1 MAFYYGPYPY
11 WGLYNPNFTYPILQ
25 SDYKLSGLFNE
36 YDELNDLAI
45 KNNMLYAQN
54 LAEDSCNSRAIK
66 PPPKPPLKPPGSPRD
81 FDPHYNYYPYY
92 NYPYYNYPGYPYY
105 NYPYSYPYPG
115 YYPYY
120 L

>member
-1 MAFYYGPYPY
+1 MAFYGPYPY

-25 SDYKLSGLFNE
+25 SDYKLSGLLNE

-45 KNNMLYAQN
+45 KNNMIYNQS
-54 LAEDSCNSRAIK
+54 LAENCKDCNSRSIK
-66 PPPKPPLKPPGSPRD
+66 PPDSPRIYNQ
-81 FDPHYNYYPYY
+81 HYNYPYYYNYYNYHGYPYY
-92 NYPYYNYPGYPYY
+92 NYHGYPYY
-105 NYPYSYPYPG
+105 NYPYRPG

>member
-1 MAFYYGPYPY
+1 MAFYYGSYPY

-25 SDYKLSGLFNE
+25 SDYKISGLLNE

-45 KNNMLYAQN
+45 QNNMIYAQS
-54 LAEDSCNSRAIK
+54 LAENCRDCNNRDLSSSTSD
-66 PPPKPPLKPPGSPRD
+66 SPRNHPYH
-81 FDPHYNYYPYY
+81 FYHPHYYNYLFRPHYYPYY
-92 NYPYYNYPGYPYY
+92 YPYR
-105 NYPYSYPYPG
+105 PG